1 MKIDRVDYQPFIFG
15 HQPLAHRLVERCPID
30 EVQFLDVLSREGLPF
45 FRLLNAGNQLAFGAF
60 GMPAWVQ
67 VDCANLPS
75 AMIGFALPRKHVEP
89 SLWQALVSRVRLT
102 FGPPAAAELAAYRGL
117 VPVSEYCA
125 LPSYEPG
132 VVVGFSLFSIVR
144 GANLGVRSK
153 ALALRCYG
161 ARRQVGVTQYGN
173 PAVRSHCAF
182 GPLEILAPR
191 AAPHSQP
198 EDTFVYGVAVPR
210 AARLDALIA
219 SGRPE
224 TPAPE
229 PDVLLPIG
237 SGQAAEKISR
247 LKAKH
252 GRVSLVWPGLVDH
265 AGERALALKVG

>member
-15 HQPLAHRLVERCPID
+15 HEPLSHRLVERCPLD
-30 EVQFLDVLSREGLPF
+30 EVEFIDVLSREGLPF
-45 FRLLNAGNQLAFGAF
+45 FRLLNAGNQLAFGVF

-75 AMIGFALPRKHVEP
+75 AMIGFALPRKRVEP
-89 SLWQALVSRVRLT
+89 SLWDALVGRVRLT
-102 FGPPAAAELAAYRGL
+102 FGQDAAAELAAYRGL

-125 LPSYEPG
+125 LSSYEPG

-182 GPLEILAPR
+182 GSLEILAPR

-198 EDTFVYGVAVPR
+198 DDTFVYGVTVPR
-210 AARLDALIA
+210 AARLDALVA
-219 SGRPE
+219 SGRPD
-224 TPAPE
+224 AAVQA
-229 PDVLLPIG
+229 PDVVLPLAQGGIPAKL
-237 SGQAAEKISR
+237 SA

-252 GRVSLVWPGLVDH
+252 GRVSLIWPGLIDH
-265 AGERALALKVG
+265 AGGRALALKVG